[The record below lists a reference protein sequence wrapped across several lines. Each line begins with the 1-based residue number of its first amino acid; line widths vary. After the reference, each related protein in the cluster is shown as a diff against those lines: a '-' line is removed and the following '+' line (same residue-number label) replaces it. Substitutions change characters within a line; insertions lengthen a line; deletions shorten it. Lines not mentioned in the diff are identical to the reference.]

1 MQSSLLVLK
10 INLLWVSNEV
20 TGRVCFLVGR
30 VSRAGKEISESHFTS
45 QAEAHWGSNGPGR
58 WKS

>member
-1 MQSSLLVLK
+1 MQSLLLVLK
-10 INLLWVSNEV
+10 INFLWFSNEV
-20 TGRVCFLVGR
+20 TGRVHFLVGR

-45 QAEAHWGSNGPGR
+45 QAEAHWGSGGPGR